1 MKLEGSVIRYL
12 VAFTLALFSL
22 SAGAVDQD
30 TVMDLIQQGGG
41 DGLTITEQL
50 LEIIFQGG
58 TITDQQDGLLG
69 ALSRVLNSAVLV
81 YVVAS
86 ISVGGINYVLHS
98 ANKGTMGGGKISS
111 MWVVVRMGTFLP
123 MLIPLSSGYS
133 AAQYIVNGTAHAA
146 TYVADEAA
154 LVGTR
159 YIADNGTPYPL
170 EVWNT
175 RELLQAAMLSEL
187 CVAYFKEEYRAGVV
201 EAQSGGVTADN
212 EAYKVALS
220 WPVKGGENNFCGS
233 FRVARGV
240 EPNID
245 TDSPYDS
252 ALQDYYAS
260 EVDALVK
267 LRMDAQ
273 QIVEQYYMV
282 NGSLREWQREQERR
296 ANRGEAKTGDAPAKA
311 EVDIGGAANAM
322 RDATENYDARMRQ
335 AATRFVSSV
344 NMTNTNGKTEWE
356 AELEEKG
363 FAVLGTYY
371 FSMLKMQQFVRQ
383 ALISNTEHSPPTY
396 NNGRTDYSKDIGKD
410 REFFSEAFL
419 AMAETSKSLKS
430 DSELGEI
437 HALDSV
443 DLNSGISGFF
453 GDFLSAITQQFIV
466 GVYNVIGTENINDES
481 GEAAARDNVDLVVM
495 MQSLGSA
502 LVTIGELVVVGVLIF
517 FAAGKSTAAGIEG
530 SILSFSGA
538 NIISGLINFIIDVAL
553 TFVVPV
559 IIYLIG
565 LGLFLMYWLP
575 AIPVITWIMA
585 YYGWLIIYFSAL
597 IIIPPWLGTLV
608 VATGDD
614 WVSSHSRQG
623 WVLLFGLFARP
634 TFMVIIF
641 FAIYILMRLAGYLL
655 MWFMEYILS
664 ITATGFAG
672 FLSMVMILTVVS
684 IFAYNLV
691 TRTFA
696 LLPELPDRIMRG
708 LNAGHD
714 TFGEQESEMKG
725 RGAAFGAGA
734 AMMAGGSKQ
743 MDARSKRMEAAAK
756 GSMPSAAAGGG
767 SPASTGEGA

>member
-98 ANKGTMGGGKISS
+98 ANKGTMGGGKVSS

-282 NGSLREWQREQERR
+282 NGSLRAWQREQERR

-344 NMTNTNGKTEWE
+344 NMTNSNGKTEWE

-419 AMAETSKSLKS
+419 AMAETSKSLS
-430 DSELGEI
+430 SMQDLGEI
-437 HALDSV
+437 NALDSM
-443 DLNSGISGFF
+443 DLTSGVTGLLSDALTKATKWIVNGLYETLGTELISGES
-453 GDFLSAITQQFIV
+453 D
-466 GVYNVIGTENINDES
+466 DEV
-481 GEAAARDNVDLVVM
+481 RDHVDLVVM
-495 MQSLGSA
+495 MQSLGST
-502 LVTIGELVVVGVLIF
+502 LVTIGEMIVLGMF
-517 FAAGKSTAAGIEG
+517 VLFTAGKGVASGIES
-530 SILSFSGA
+530 SILAKGGLAAVSG
-538 NIISGLINFIIDVAL
+538 IVNFVIDVFM
-553 TFVVPV
+553 TFVVPLL
-559 IIYLIG
+559 IYLIG

-585 YYGWLIIYFSAL
+585 YFGWLIIYFSAL

-641 FAIYILMRLAGYLL
+641 FAVFTLMRLAGYLL
-655 MWFMEYILS
+655 MWFLEYTLS

-672 FLSMVMILTVVS
+672 FLSIVMILTVVS

-756 GSMPSAAAGGG
+756 GSMPSAAAGGD